1 MEGQGCTAEV
11 MACAQTVDGAGGRDR
26 WWARAE
32 AGRVRRCLHRLA
44 ETRFWTTS
52 LDSPRPFT
60 PPLHSPPF
68 APSKTMSAPPHPIS
82 PPPTAAAAPAST
94 GVRRHHTIT
103 ATSRSARAGSRPPIS
118 EESHEQQTWND
129 DEVVDQDWVGAVGA
143 VGEKGSLHRQASLP
157 TRYNRGTLFPTSPSF
172 PTSVPLSSRILTH
185 SITNLSDR
193 HRMLSQHT
201 GKDPDKVE
209 P

>member
-1 MEGQGCTAEV
+1 MRRRWMEREEGIDGGPGPKLDESVVVSIALPKPASGQ
-11 MACAQTVDGAGGRDR
+11 
-26 WWARAE
+26 
-32 AGRVRRCLHRLA
+32 
-44 ETRFWTTS
+44 
-52 LDSPRPFT
+52 
-60 PPLHSPPF
+60 PPLTRPSSSLLLPLSSLSS
-68 APSKTMSAPPHPIS
+68 PSKTMSAPPHPIS
-82 PPPTAAAAPAST
+82 PPPPAAAAPAST

-172 PTSVPLSSRILTH
+172 PTSVPLSSHILTH